1 MTVKEIKAALM
12 TPGTTFFAPARLG
25 KKQFICN
32 DSIGF
37 DEDRKMFNKGVVE
50 SISVDEILYLDS
62 MNVKNFGPTCVHLF
76 TFDMMGNR
84 TKGKI
89 KYEDV
94 EIIRVGKEELS

>member
-12 TPGTTFFAPARLG
+12 TPGTVFNAPARLG

-32 DSIGF
+32 DSVGF

-62 MNVKNFGPTCVHLF
+62 MNVKSFGPTCVHLF
-76 TFDMMGNR
+76 TFDMMGNK
-84 TKGKI
+84 TIGKI

-94 EIIRVGKEELS
+94 EIVRVGQE

>member
-1 MTVKEIKAALM
+1 MTVKEIKTALM
-12 TPGTTFFAPARLG
+12 TPGTTFFAPTRLG
-25 KKQFICN
+25 EKQFVCN

-50 SISVDEILYLDS
+50 SISIDRTLYLDS
-62 MNVKNFGPTCVHLF
+62 MNVKSFGPTCVHLY

-89 KYEDV
+89 KYKDV
-94 EIIRVGKEELS
+94 EIVKVGKE